1 MELTTIKLHN
11 MRQIGKAE
19 SQITLDDDYNVP
31 DYRPDIMKIIKEQ
44 GELKLDEIKPAL
56 GAVWIKGK
64 LIFRILYRSDRENG
78 KISCLKGELPFQ
90 EKLNMDGFTEY
101 DPVRVLGELEDL
113 TVGVIH
119 SRKLSIRAVVVLR
132 AIAEAGELQEISDGV
147 EDGDGCLQLRKEVE
161 ISEQILAKH
170 DICRQKNEIALPSS
184 KPNVREILW
193 RSVELRNVS
202 SRLDKDGLHMTGE
215 ILLAILY
222 QEEEEPDRVQWY
234 ETTLPL
240 EVRTELGIENTKSD
254 ESIFYKVQIEEVG
267 KELEVKPDYDGEER
281 MLVLDLQ
288 VRLFVRAWQ
297 DVHIPLLEDVYS
309 LKENLLPSQEKTLVE
324 RLLMKN
330 DAVCKLTEEMEL
342 EEHQEKILQ
351 ICSCEGRA
359 HIDRIQSLQNG
370 LLVEGTLAVHLLY
383 ITTDDQMPVGAAYK
397 LYPFEQFVELP
408 ETTQQM
414 HIEQDCH
421 MIQLQAS
428 MLDQTHAEIKATV
441 GINILA
447 FVQEEMAHI
456 TEVKAE
462 ALDFEKLQEMPGLVG
477 YIVKKGDTL
486 WNIAKQYHT
495 TVETIMDINQKKSDA
510 LQIGE
515 RLLIVKS
522 INS

>member
-1 MELTTIKLHN
+1 MELSTIKLNN
-11 MRQIGKAE
+11 MCQNGKEE

-31 DYRPDIMKIIKEQ
+31 DYRPDIIRMIRQQ
-44 GELKLDEIKPAL
+44 GEIKLDEVKPAQ
-56 GAVWIKGK
+56 GAVWVKGK
-64 LIFRILYRSDRENG
+64 LVFRVLYRSDQESG

-90 EKLNMDGFTEY
+90 EKLNMDGMTEY

-119 SRKLSIRAVVVLR
+119 SRKLSVRAVVVLK
-132 AIAEAGELQEISDGV
+132 AISEAGELQEVSDGV
-147 EDGDGCLQLRKEVE
+147 ECEDGCLQLHNEVE

-193 RSVELRNVS
+193 RSVELRNVG

-222 QEEEEPDRVQWY
+222 QEEEEPDRIQWY

-240 EVRTELGIENTKSD
+240 EVSTEFGIENAATD
-254 ESIFYKVQIEEVG
+254 QNIFYKVQIEDVG
-267 KELEVKPDYDGEER
+267 KELEVKPDYDGEDR
-281 MLVLDLQ
+281 MLVLELQ
-288 VRLFVRAWQ
+288 IRLFVRAWQ
-297 DVHIPLLEDVYS
+297 EGRLPLLEDVYS
-309 LKENLLPSQEKTLVE
+309 LKEHLLPSRQTIAVE

-330 DAVCKLTEEMEL
+330 DAVCKLTEQMEL

-351 ICSCEGRA
+351 ICSCEGKA
-359 HIDRIQSLQNG
+359 HIDQMKTQENG
-370 LLVEGTLAVHLLY
+370 MLVEGTLEVYLLY

-397 LYPFEQFVELP
+397 LYPFEQFIELP
-408 ETTQQM
+408 ETEKQVR
-414 HIEQDCH
+414 IEQECH
-421 MIQLQAS
+421 MVQLQAA
-428 MLDQTHAEIKATV
+428 MLDQTHAEIKASV
-441 GINILA
+441 GINVLA
-447 FVQEEMAHI
+447 FVQETLGHI
-456 TEVKAE
+456 TEIKAE
-462 ALDFEKLQEMPGLVG
+462 SFDMGELQKLPGLVG

-495 TVETIMDINQKKSDA
+495 TVEAIMDINQKKNDD

-515 RLLIVKS
+515 RLLIVKN
-522 INS
+522 I